1 MKNHVKPLATVL
13 ALGLSTTALFA
24 QGTMDADGDG
34 MLSYAELLIALPD
47 LTEETFA
54 AMDTNE
60 DGQIDADELATARE
74 AGLVPA
80 E

>member
-1 MKNHVKPLATVL
+1 MSIFVKPLATVL
-13 ALGLSTTALFA
+13 VLGLSTTALFA
-24 QGTMDADGDG
+24 QTIVDADGDG
-34 MLSYAELLIALPD
+34 LLSYAEMLTALPD
-47 LTEETFA
+47 LTEETFV

-60 DGQIDADELATARE
+60 DGLIDADELTAARE